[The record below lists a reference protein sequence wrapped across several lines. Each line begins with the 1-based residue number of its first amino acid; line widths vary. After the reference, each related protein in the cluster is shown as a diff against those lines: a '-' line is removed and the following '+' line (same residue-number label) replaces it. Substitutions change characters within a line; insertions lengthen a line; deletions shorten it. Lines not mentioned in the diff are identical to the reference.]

1 VVRYLLDTNI
11 VLIYTQR
18 SRITSALEDKYNLFN
33 GENRLYI
40 SVVTVAELKSFVLQR
55 GYGVKKLQ
63 YLKKMLSN
71 FSVIDI
77 NIEEVLDRYAE
88 IDAYSQG
95 KWKQKRGRFSARNMG
110 KNDLFIAA
118 TSSVYNLTLLTTD
131 KDFSHLEGEFLK
143 LEAVDIGEMKSN

>member
-1 VVRYLLDTNI
+1 VRYLLDTNI

-18 SRITSALEDKYNLFN
+18 SRITAALEEKYNLFD

-40 SVVTVAELKSFVLQR
+40 SVVTAAELKSFVLQR
-55 GYGVKKLQ
+55 GYGVRKLQ
-63 YLKKMLSN
+63 YMEKMLSN

-77 NIEEVLDRYAE
+77 NIEEILDRYAE

-95 KWKQKRGRFSARNMG
+95 KWNKKRGRFSARNMG

-118 TSSVYNLTLLTTD
+118 TSSVYDLTLLTTD
-131 KDFSHLEGEFLK
+131 KDFTHLTEEFLE
-143 LEAVDIGEMKSN
+143 LEAVDIEKMKSK